1 MSSQIQGVL
10 PSPLKTCAAFFLK
23 PHTRCDQALCE
34 AWGALRLRGL
44 PGGRVGQRRA
54 TVKQANNCTGYSC
67 VPPGGCSWL
76 IDPRGSTCV
85 SAVPALLLGVYSRGL
100 SEAGKGAQPQVAP
113 WWGRPAAP
121 TPRTG
126 CPDSLRAASGSH
138 REVKTSSKTV
148 TARR

>member
-85 SAVPALLLGVYSRGL
+85 SAVPALLLGVYSRGYL
-100 SEAGKGAQPQVAP
+100 RLERGPSPRWHPGGGGLLLPPPGQVVLTVSGLLQGATE
-113 WWGRPAAP
+113 R
-121 TPRTG
+121 
-126 CPDSLRAASGSH
+126 
-138 REVKTSSKTV
+138 
-148 TARR
+148 